1 MIIRIV
7 KMHFQPDKVNDFV
20 DVFNDNKSRIAGFE
34 GCMHV
39 ELLKDINSDNTFFT
53 YSHWTSPNALEV
65 YRHSNTFRDI
75 WGKTKVLFNRA
86 PEAWSVQKT

>member
-7 KMHFQPDKVNDFV
+7 KMHFQPDKINDFV
-20 DVFNDNKSRIAGFE
+20 HIFNDNKSRIAGFE

-53 YSHWTSPNALEV
+53 YSHWRSPDALEN
-65 YRHSNTFRDI
+65 YRHSETFRDI
-75 WGKTKVLFNRA
+75 WGQTKVLFNRA